1 MDRDKEGRL
10 QKIIDDPVE
19 FGKWLKRPCDA
30 IAKAQIGVDVGV
42 PGSDHSVLA
51 FHYRNVIHRSSF
63 ESWWQDMAF
72 WMGRYRDLRVIVPN
86 LERLDFL
93 VSKGIK
99 PSRIILSSELHNS
112 SQITTCSIDECQII
126 SDAQVDFIID
136 EFQKRR

>member
-1 MDRDKEGRL
+1 MDKKDKL
-10 QKIIDDPVE
+10 QKLIDDPVE
-19 FGKWLKRPCDA
+19 FGKWL
-30 IAKAQIGVDVGV
+30 IGMDLGV

-99 PSRIILSSELHNS
+99 PSRIALGSELSNDS
-112 SQITTCSIDECQII
+112 EITTVSLDEAKNINIDG
-126 SDAQVDFIID
+126 ID
-136 EFQKRR
+136 LHILDEVTGNS